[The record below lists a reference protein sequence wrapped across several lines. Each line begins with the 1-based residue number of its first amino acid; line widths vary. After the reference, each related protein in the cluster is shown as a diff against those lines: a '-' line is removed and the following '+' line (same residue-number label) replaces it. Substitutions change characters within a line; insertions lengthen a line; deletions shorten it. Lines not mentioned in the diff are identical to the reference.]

1 MNTDIGQTR
10 IALLDASVGDTPAE
24 ANVRRELDA
33 AVTAF
38 KVSEGAMPPSAETAE
53 TWPFDAAVISGSQ
66 TAVYD
71 DEPWIETV
79 TSWTSE
85 AVEAGIPILGVCW
98 GHQLL
103 AQAVGGYVD
112 PMGRYELGY
121 QEVDRIAA
129 DPLFS
134 GIDET
139 FLAFET
145 HSDEVT
151 RLPGDATILA
161 ENDRSLQA
169 FRIENAWGV
178 QFHPEYDR
186 ETARWVT
193 ENKRGDVDDAELEA
207 VLDGITQEN
216 AERAREAKLV
226 FENFLEVAARTAI
239 DA

>member
-1 MNTDIGQTR
+1 
-10 IALLDASVGDTPAE
+10 VGDTPAE
-24 ANVRRELDA
+24 SNFRRELDA
-33 AVTAF
+33 AVTTF
-38 KVSEGAMPPSAETAE
+38 EVSERDLPPSIETVAA
-53 TWPFDAAVISGSQ
+53 WPFDAAVISGSQ
-66 TAVYD
+66 TSVYD

-85 AVEAGIPILGVCW
+85 AVAAGVPVLGVCW

-103 AQAVGGYVD
+103 AQAVGGFVD

-121 QEVDRIAA
+121 REIERVGE

-161 ENDRSLQA
+161 ENDRSIQA

-186 ETARWVT
+186 QTARWVT
-193 ENKRGDVDDAELEA
+193 ENKRGEVDDAELEA
-207 VLDGITQEN
+207 VLDGITQDN
-216 AERAREAKLV
+216 AERAREATLV
-226 FENFLEVAARTAI
+226 FENFLDVAARASVE
-239 DA
+239 A